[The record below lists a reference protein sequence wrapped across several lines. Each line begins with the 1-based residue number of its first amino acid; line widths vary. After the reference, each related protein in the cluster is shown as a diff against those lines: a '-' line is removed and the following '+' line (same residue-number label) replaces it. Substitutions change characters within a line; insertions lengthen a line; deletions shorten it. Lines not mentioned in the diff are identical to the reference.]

1 MLKSLKN
8 FEFSKKVYIF
18 ASYNNFKQKKMDRNF
33 ELAAKGWLRQYTA
46 DIKGKV
52 ESLLDENEST
62 PEELADV
69 INVDVE
75 EIYDILEGNGD
86 NISVETLIKVFMV
99 LGLAIEIKPIEQTP
113 LGGYDNVNPHVEREP
128 QFERRSPQPSPFM
141 RQPVG
146 MPHGFDN
153 IPPHVRE
160 EMDREFERRHPMPH
174 VAPTPPRPN
183 GGLSGVT
190 SPFAAKS
197 REELVNI
204 IRKHLWDTEIDTNTA
219 PKEALVRFLN
229 EKDRRK
235 KEFAQTEEL
244 ERDPRVASFV
254 KNMKKTIK
262 ENPQFRAY
270 MKNFLGELD
279 NEE

>member
-1 MLKSLKN
+1 
-8 FEFSKKVYIF
+8 
-18 ASYNNFKQKKMDRNF
+18 MDRNF
-33 ELAAKGWLRQYTA
+33 ELAAKGWLRQCSA
-46 DIKGKV
+46 DLKSKV
-52 ESLLDENEST
+52 ENLLDENEST

-75 EIYDILEGNGD
+75 EIYDILEGNGGD
-86 NISVETLIKVFMV
+86 ISVEALIKVFMV
-99 LGLAIEIKPIEQTP
+99 LGLAVEIKPIEQTP
-113 LGGYDNVNPHVEREP
+113 LGGYDNVNPHVQREP
-128 QFERRSPQPSPFM
+128 QFERRTPQPSPFM
-141 RQPVG
+141 RPPMG
-146 MPHGFDN
+146 MPRDMDFDN

-160 EMDREFERRHPMPH
+160 EMDREFERKHPMPH

-183 GGLSGVT
+183 GVT

-219 PKEALVRFLN
+219 SREALVRFLN

-244 ERDPRVASFV
+244 ERDPRVANFV

-279 NEE
+279 SEE